1 MVIHYP
7 HSWYNVRED
16 DSWVEVII
24 GVDKDDVRKTQINVG
39 FYATPERLIHSINRT
54 VKKAL

>member
-24 GVDKDDVRKTQINVG
+24 GVDKDDVRKTQIDVV
-39 FYATPERLIHSINRT
+39 FYATPESLIHTINRRM
-54 VKKAL
+54 KQAL